1 MDKEITDAVN
11 LLNELHRERLS
22 YDEYS
27 LLFNAIDKLAA
38 ENGKLR
44 KKLRDAKEVLE
55 RWD

>member
-27 LLFNAIDKLAA
+27 LLFDAIDKLAA

-55 RWD
+55 RRD